1 MAVTAVTA
9 ELLVIDTISTDFIH
23 TGSGSLNNIIG
34 NTTDGWEI
42 SPPSGEILGEKLFL
56 RLVADAGGTVNVT
69 LKAGN
74 RYPAQRADLGDTVL
88 SLAASDQVFVSIE
101 TSRYLTNT
109 GTIIIVPADAGS
121 ILTALIMPRSG

>member
-1 MAVTAVTA
+1 MAVTPVTA
-9 ELLVIDTISTDFIH
+9 ELLVIDTISTDFVNGGGG
-23 TGSGSLNNIIG
+23 TLNNIIG

-56 RLVADAGGTVNVT
+56 RLVADGGGTVNIT
-69 LKAGN
+69 LKAGD

-88 SLAASDQVFVSIE
+88 SLNASDEVFVAIE
-101 TSRYLTNT
+101 TSRYLQDD
-109 GTIIIVPADAGS
+109 GKIIIVPADSGS